1 MKFYGKL
8 APPFLLACATWFSPL
23 GCLAQEKPVENGTDP
38 SKLLSTAE
46 AKYEYLDLAGGIGSG
61 SLRLSF
67 TQPLGEKQDY
77 SLRLRVPIS
86 HIDISGNGSHD
97 VGDVSLQLAHVF
109 GLTRK
114 HAFVLQAEAILDTAA
129 RPELGT
135 GKNAL
140 KGTFIYAKFLPGGHI
155 FAPALVQTNSVSGQS
170 SRADINSTTVDF
182 YYVPKLA
189 DSRNLVT
196 FDPAINFDWEADR
209 QYLSLAVTAGRVLG
223 PQLGGVGVVFI
234 KPSLFAGSERPATWG
249 IELGYKVIG
258 F

>member
-1 MKFYGKL
+1 MKTNEY
-8 APPFLLACATWFSPL
+8 ACTTLLAVCAIWLSPAV
-23 GCLAQEKPVENGTDP
+23 CSAQEKAVENGTDP

-46 AKYEYLDLAGGIGSG
+46 AKYEYLDLGNRIGSG

-77 SLRLRVPIS
+77 SLRLRVPLS
-86 HIDISGNGSHD
+86 HIDIPGNGSHD
-97 VGDVSLQLAHVF
+97 MGDVSLQLAHVY

-114 HAFVLQAEAILDTAA
+114 HAFVLQAEAVFDTAA

-135 GKNAL
+135 GKHVL
-140 KGTFIYAKFLPGGHI
+140 KGTFIYAKFLPGGNI
-155 FAPALVQTNSVSGQS
+155 FAPALVQSNSVGGQDG
-170 SRADINSTTVDF
+170 RADVNTTTVDL

-189 DSRNLVT
+189 DARNLVT
-196 FDPAINFDWEADR
+196 LDPAVNFDWENDR
-209 QYLSLAVTAGRVLG
+209 KYLSLAVTAGRVLG
-223 PQLGGVGVVFI
+223 PQLGGTGIAFV
-234 KPSLFAGSERPATWG
+234 KPSLFAGGERPATWG

>member
-1 MKFYGKL
+1 MTSR
-8 APPFLLACATWFSPL
+8 AQIPPALVLACCLWL
-23 GCLAQEKPVENGTDP
+23 GPEGCVAQETSVENGTDP
-38 SKLLSTAE
+38 TKLLTTAE
-46 AKYEYLDLAGGIGSG
+46 AKYEYLDLENGIGSG

-77 SLRLRVPIS
+77 SLRLRVPINQV
-86 HIDISGNGSHD
+86 DIPGSGSHD
-97 VGDVSLQLAHVF
+97 LGDASLQLAHVF

-114 HAFVLQAEAILDTAA
+114 HAFVLQAEAIFDTAA

-140 KGTFIYAKFLPGGHI
+140 KGTLIYAKFLTGGNI
-155 FAPALVQTNSVSGQS
+155 FAPALVQTNSLGGQD
-170 SRADINSTTVDF
+170 SRADINTTTLDF

-196 FDPAINFDWEADR
+196 FDPALNFDWETDR
-209 QYLSLAVTAGRVLG
+209 EYLSLAVTMGRVLG
-223 PQLGGVGVVFI
+223 PQLGGTGVAFV
-234 KPSLFAGSERPATWG
+234 KPSLYAGGQRPATWG

>member
-1 MKFYGKL
+1 MD
-8 APPFLLACATWFSPL
+8 
-23 GCLAQEKPVENGTDP
+23 NGTDP

-46 AKYEYLDLAGGIGSG
+46 AKYEYLDLANRIGSG
-61 SLRLSF
+61 SLKLSF

-77 SLRLRVPIS
+77 SLRLRVPLN
-86 HIDISGNGSHD
+86 HVDIPGNGGHD

-114 HAFVLQAEAILDTAA
+114 HAFVLQAEAIFDTAA
-129 RPELGT
+129 RPELGA
-135 GKNAL
+135 GNDAL
-140 KGTFIYAKFLPGGHI
+140 KGTFIYAKFLAGGNI
-155 FAPALVQTNSVSGQS
+155 FAPALVQTNSLGGQA

-189 DSRNLVT
+189 DPRNLVT
-196 FDPAINFDWEADR
+196 FDPAVNFDWETDR
-209 QYLSLAVTAGRVLG
+209 EYLSLAVTMGRVLG
-223 PQLGGVGVVFI
+223 PQLGGTGVLFV